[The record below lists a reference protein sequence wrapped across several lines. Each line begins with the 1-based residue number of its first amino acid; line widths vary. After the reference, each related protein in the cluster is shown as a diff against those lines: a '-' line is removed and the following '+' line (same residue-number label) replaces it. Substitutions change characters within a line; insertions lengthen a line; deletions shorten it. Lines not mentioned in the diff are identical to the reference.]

1 MGHTYSPE
9 SSLKYNLH
17 ILCLYFCGRKTF
29 SYRNKTQPSFPL
41 AFSHI
46 KNQLWR
52 ISHSNSKTG
61 YGTRGSGDAQEA
73 FKNLLSFHISD
84 YWSWRCTAEQL
95 PEWGI
100 LNWIMWE
107 MLCGAMKQPYG
118 KATSSCPAYLSAL
131 CLTSVPNFQQRS
143 RLLDWGFLVCFYI
156 YSLFF
161 LRDSTRGYLPLYY
174 GPSFLWIFAQLPTF
188 ILQVHLHIHLFVF
201 YKHL

>member
-61 YGTRGSGDAQEA
+61 YGTRSSGDAQEA

-107 MLCGAMKQPYG
+107 MLWKSNKFLPCLPFC
-118 KATSSCPAYLSAL
+118 SVFNLSAKL
-131 CLTSVPNFQQRS
+131 STKIQTSGLRIPCM
-143 RLLDWGFLVCFYI
+143 FL
-156 YSLFF
+156 
-161 LRDSTRGYLPLYY
+161 YL
-174 GPSFLWIFAQLPTF
+174 
-188 ILQVHLHIHLFVF
+188 
-201 YKHL
+201 